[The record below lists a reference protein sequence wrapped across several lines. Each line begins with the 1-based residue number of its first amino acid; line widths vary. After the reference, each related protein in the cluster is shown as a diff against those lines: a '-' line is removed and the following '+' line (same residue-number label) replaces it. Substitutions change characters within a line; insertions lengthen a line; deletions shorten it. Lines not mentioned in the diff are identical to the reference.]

1 MENDKL
7 NHIANTKEHTVSH
20 NVLFSIKE
28 KLKGQCYMCYTNI
41 SFQKKMYF
49 CIIFPIYNILYIN
62 SCCFFFVVCFFL
74 GGGYILSIHLFIFF
88 FDCMS

>member
-62 SCCFFFVVCFFL
+62 SWVFFL
-74 GGGYILSIHLFIFF
+74 WFVFSWGGGVTFCLFIYLFIFLIA
-88 FDCMS
+88 

>member
-62 SCCFFFVVCFFL
+62 SCFFFCGLFFP
-74 GGGYILSIHLFIFF
+74 GGGLHFVYSSIYLFF
-88 FDCMS
+88 

>member
-28 KLKGQCYMCYTNI
+28 TLKGQCYMCYTNI

-62 SCCFFFVVCFFL
+62 SFLGFFCGLFFSG
-74 GGGYILSIHLFIFF
+74 GGGYILSIHLFIYIF
-88 FDCMS
+88 